1 MIDDAKDK
9 VDILILGAGTGG
21 TIMANR
27 LRRRFPQ
34 QKATITVVDQDEQHV
49 YQPGLLF
56 IPFGIYQPDEI
67 VRPRSSQLHKGIDY
81 IQSTIKRVIPSENTV
96 ELAAGKTLDYD
107 VLIVATGTR
116 LLPDETEGLS
126 GPGWHENMF
135 DFYTMEGSTALRGAL
150 ERFEAGTLVINIVD
164 MPIKCPVAPLEFAFL
179 ADWYFHQRGIR
190 DKVDIKFVTP
200 LDGAFTR
207 PIASAALNGMLEDKG
222 VELVTEFSTGEVDG
236 KQGRLT
242 SFDERVIDFDL
253 LVSIPVHGGA
263 AFVDDSEGLGD
274 ELGFVVTDLHTLQA
288 RCKENIFAIGDAAN
302 LPTSKAGSVTHFE
315 SDILCDNIERFLDGQ
330 PLEGEFDG
338 HANCFIETGFK
349 KGLLIDFNY
358 EVEPVP
364 GKFPFAGIGPL
375 PLLKESRINH
385 LGKLMFHWFYWH
397 LLLPGLPL
405 PGVPSAMSLSG
416 KKVPENNLIDS

>member
-1 MIDDAKDK
+1 MNNDAEDSI
-9 VDILILGAGTGG
+9 DILILGAGTGG

-27 LRRRFPQ
+27 LRRRFS
-34 QKATITVVDQDEQHV
+34 QKKVTITVVDQDEQHV

-67 VRPRSSQLHKGIDY
+67 VRSRSSQLHKGIDY
-81 IQSTIKRVIPSENTV
+81 IQSTIKRVIPHENTV

-107 VLIVATGTR
+107 LLIVATGTR
-116 LLPDETEGLS
+116 LMLDETEGLS
-126 GPGWHENMF
+126 GPGWLENMF
-135 DFYTMEGSTALRGAL
+135 DFYTMEGATALHGAM
-150 ERFEAGTLVINIVD
+150 ERFEEGTLVINIVD

-222 VELVTEFSTGEVDG
+222 VELITEFSTGAVDG
-236 KQGRLT
+236 EQGRLT
-242 SFDERVIDFDL
+242 SFDDRVVDFDL

-274 ELGFVVTDLHTLQA
+274 ELGFVATDLHTLQA

-315 SDILCDNIERFLDGQ
+315 GDVLCDNIERFLNGQ
-330 PLEGEFDG
+330 PLEREFDG

-385 LGKLMFHWFYWH
+385 IGKLMFHWFYWH

-416 KKVPENNLIDS
+416 KEVPEKN

>member
-1 MIDDAKDK
+1 MTDQAKQHI
-9 VDILILGAGTGG
+9 DILILGAGTGG

-27 LRRRFPQ
+27 LRRRYSQ
-34 QKATITVVDQDEQHV
+34 ARATITVVDQDEQHI

-67 VRPRSSQLHKGIDY
+67 VKPRSHQLHRGIDY
-81 IQSTIKRVIPSENTV
+81 IQSVIKRVIPKDNTV
-96 ELAAGKTLDYD
+96 ELANGSSQNYD

-116 LLPDETEGLS
+116 LLVEETEGL
-126 GPGWHENMF
+126 GGAGWLETMF
-135 DFYTMEGSTALRGAL
+135 DFYTLEGSTALREAL
-150 ERFEAGTLVINIVD
+150 EKFEQGTLVINIVD

-207 PIASAALNGMLEDKG
+207 PVASKALNGMLEAKG
-222 VELVTEFSTGEVDG
+222 VELITEFSTGEVNG
-236 KQGRLT
+236 KKGCLT
-242 SFDERVIDFDL
+242 SFDERTVEFDL

-263 AFVDDSEGLGD
+263 AFVDQSEGLGD
-274 ELGFVVTDLHTLQA
+274 ELGFVTTDLHTLQST
-288 RCKENIFAIGDAAN
+288 CKQNIFAIGDAAN

-315 SDILCDNIERFLDGQ
+315 ADILCDNIEGFLKSE
-330 PLEGEFDG
+330 PLEGKYDG
-338 HANCFIETGFK
+338 HANCFIETGFN

-375 PLLKESRINH
+375 SLLKESRINH
-385 LGKLMFHWFYWH
+385 IGKLMFHWFYWH

-405 PGVPSAMSLSG
+405 PGVPSKMSLSG
-416 KKVPENNLIDS
+416 KNIPDKEQGDE

>member
-1 MIDDAKDK
+1 MNEQLQLKESIK
-9 VDILILGAGTGG
+9 ILILGAGTGG

-27 LRRRFPQ
+27 LRRRFPGN
-34 QKATITVVDQDEQHV
+34 KASVTVVDQDEQHI

-67 VRPRSSQLHKGIDY
+67 VRPRSHQLHKGIDY
-81 IQSTIKRVIPSENTV
+81 IQSVIKRVIPDEDVV
-96 ELAAGKTLDYD
+96 ELADGRTLGYD
-107 VLIVATGTR
+107 LLVVASGTR
-116 LLPDETEGLS
+116 LLLDETEGLS
-126 GPGWHENMF
+126 SSGWLKTMF
-135 DFYTMEGSTALRGAL
+135 DFYTMEGASALRGAM
-150 ERFEAGTLVINIVD
+150 EQFEAGTLVINIVD
-164 MPIKCPVAPLEFAFL
+164 MPIKCPVAPIEFAFL
-179 ADWYFHQRGIR
+179 ADWYFHQKGVR
-190 DKVDIKFVTP
+190 DKVQIKFVTP

-207 PIASAALNGMLEDKG
+207 PVASKALNGMLEDKG
-222 VELVTEFSTGEVDG
+222 IELITEFSTGEVDG
-236 KQGRLT
+236 EQGKLI
-242 SFDERVIDFDL
+242 SFDERSVEFDL

-263 AFVDDSEGLGD
+263 AFIDDSEGLGD

-288 RCKENIFAIGDAAN
+288 RCKDNIFAIGDAAN

-315 SDILCDNIERFLDGQ
+315 ADVLVDNIERFLAGQ
-330 PLEGEFDG
+330 PMEREFDG
-338 HANCFIETGFK
+338 HANCFIETGFN

-385 LGKLMFHWFYWH
+385 IGKLMFHWFYWH

-405 PGVPSAMSLSG
+405 PGVPSDMSLSG
-416 KKVPENNLIDS
+416 KQIPESD